1 MATKIKLDQG
11 IYLTPLNSESLLE
24 IQDNLE
30 ARCFMCR
37 EILTNENKTVE
48 HESSMMLSAEDL
60 QKYDAIYYYMCQLLI
75 IDASGPYI
83 ENKIINATQIR
94 PFNLKELYDLM
105 KNVLQLRGVTDE
117 IPEYVEGKMFSFI
130 PRKV

>member
-37 EILTNENKTVE
+37 EILTNEN
-48 HESSMMLSAEDL
+48 
-60 QKYDAIYYYMCQLLI
+60 I
-75 IDASGPYI
+75 
-83 ENKIINATQIR
+83 
-94 PFNLKELYDLM
+94 
-105 KNVLQLRGVTDE
+105 GVQGVQT
-117 IPEYVEGKMFSFI
+117 
-130 PRKV
+130 R